1 MRNFLEQL
9 RETFQIGLVVFAMF
23 LVCLGIVLGVGYS
36 IFGGHDMVWLRVVGV
51 VVLVFLLGL
60 GTRV

>member
-9 RETFQIGLVVFAMF
+9 RETFQIGLIVFAMF
-23 LVCLGIVLGVGYS
+23 LVCLAIVLGVGYS
-36 IFGGHDMVWLRVVGV
+36 IFGGHDMMWLRVVGF